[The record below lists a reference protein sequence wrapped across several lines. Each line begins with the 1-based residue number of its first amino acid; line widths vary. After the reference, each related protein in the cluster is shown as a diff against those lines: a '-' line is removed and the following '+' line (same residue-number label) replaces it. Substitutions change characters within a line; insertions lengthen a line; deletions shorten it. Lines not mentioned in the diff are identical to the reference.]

1 MNECLYVFHTNKLYE
16 NYIKLTIFFKKEKL
30 TSLEIVKNYVI
41 PFIRINLIIKNLL
54 IIITHDDSI
63 LNNIPYLN

>member
-1 MNECLYVFHTNKLYE
+1 MNECLCVFHTNKLYE